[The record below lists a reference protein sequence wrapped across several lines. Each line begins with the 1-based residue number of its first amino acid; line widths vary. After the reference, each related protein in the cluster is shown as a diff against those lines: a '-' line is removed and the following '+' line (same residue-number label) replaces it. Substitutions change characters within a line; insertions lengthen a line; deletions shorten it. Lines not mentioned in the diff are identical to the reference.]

1 MARPLRCQFPGALYH
16 ITARGNARAT
26 IFHGSYDYEAFLELV
41 EIVVGRY
48 SWCCHAYCLMGNHY
62 HLLVETREATL
73 CAGMR
78 HLNGL
83 YAQGFNRRHGR
94 EGHVFQ
100 GRFKAILVEGEG
112 HLLRLARYIFRN
124 PVRARLCVRPADWPW
139 SSYRAMLGAPFPSCL
154 TTSWLLE
161 CFGRDEVRARAALRR
176 FVECEGEEDP
186 WRELRGELFLGSDRF
201 AMEAAAGSHSR
212 EVPRRQRQPVRPSLG
227 ELLTTGCGEEIA
239 LAHQDYGFRLNEI
252 AAQLG
257 IHYATAGRRLR
268 AWEEGRRML
277 QRKT

>member
-16 ITARGNARAT
+16 ITSRGNARAT
-26 IFHGSYDYEAFLELV
+26 IFHGRYDCEVFLDLV
-41 EIVVGRY
+41 EIVVRRY
-48 SWCCHAYCLMGNHY
+48 SWSCHAYCLMGNHY

-94 EGHVFQ
+94 VGHVFQ

-124 PVRARLCVRPADWPW
+124 PVRAGLCASPADWPW
-139 SSYRAMLGAPFPSCL
+139 SSYRAMLGAPAPRCL
-154 TTSWLLE
+154 TVDWLLG
-161 CFGRDEVRARAALRR
+161 CFGRDEACARDAMRR
-176 FVECEGEEDP
+176 FVESEGVEDP
-186 WRELRGELFLGSDRF
+186 WQELRGEVFLGSERF
-201 AMEAAAGSHSR
+201 AMRAAVGTHSP
-212 EVPRRQRQPVRPSLG
+212 EVPRRQRQPVRPALSK
-227 ELLTTGCGEEIA
+227 LLATGSGEEIA
-239 LAHQDYGFRLNEI
+239 FAHQQHGFRLNEI

-257 IHYATAGRRLR
+257 VHYATVGRRLR
-268 AWEEGRRML
+268 AWEKGRRVL